1 MHIAYWSSKMV
12 WVSFLD
18 PSHLFEREMIQNF
31 ILTGGKVGIH
41 RNSLDHQLD
50 DFALVRPTIVS
61 STPRFWNLVY
71 NQYLDVLSQE
81 HKLYLKS
88 LKDRLQEGQDPA
100 IANIPQAPNVSL
112 DCFCERYGASEVG
125 DIATGG
131 NVFAD
136 TTVKL
141 IDVPEMGYLTSDNPP
156 RGEICVQSI
165 AMVDGYFKNDAETA
179 DKFDD
184 GYFRTGDI
192 GVMEKVGKITVI
204 DRKKNIFKLAQGE
217 FVSPERL
224 ENMYT
229 SSSHLIE
236 QVYFYGNSLQM
247 NVVAVVIPHKD
258 GLMERLSTSN
268 GHLVYCLVRNTNGSS
283 SEERMQ
289 SVLTELSQHICLQ
302 QLSNKVVVVKGD
314 LSRPNLDLH
323 GDDYKMICNSV
334 DVIIHNGAVVNA
346 ALPYEALK
354 SSNVES
360 TKEIIAM
367 SRKGRSKFIHYVST
381 VGVFAPEI
389 LSDPISEES
398 DPSPQ
403 DRLCELSG
411 YSQSP
416 NGLLISWF
424 YLQLKT
430 VLSKETFPGNLSHWL

>member
-1 MHIAYWSSKMV
+1 MV

-41 RNSLDHQLD
+41 RNSLDHLD

-100 IANIPQAPNVSL
+100 IANIPQAP
-112 DCFCERYGASEVG
+112 VG

-258 GLMERLSTSN
+258 GLMERLSTS
-268 GHLVYCLVRNTNGSS
+268 NGSS